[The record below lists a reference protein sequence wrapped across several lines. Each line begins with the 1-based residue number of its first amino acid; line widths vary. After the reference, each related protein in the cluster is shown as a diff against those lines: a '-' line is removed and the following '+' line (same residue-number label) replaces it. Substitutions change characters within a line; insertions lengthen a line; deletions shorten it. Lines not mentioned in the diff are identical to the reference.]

1 MRGDCEDGNCFQTG
15 SAQWNVAQFGRVHER
30 SQVRALPFQFTWF
43 RDLHP
48 DIPGSMKDILE
59 RGCLF

>member
-15 SAQWNVAQFGRVHER
+15 SAQWNVAQLGERPSTFGRSR
-30 SQVRALPFQFTWF
+30 VRALPFQFTWF

-48 DIPGSMKDILE
+48 DIPGV
-59 RGCLF
+59 